1 MLIKRERGGL
11 LHLPH
16 CNHCSIF
23 THIACLQGGAPA
35 RFLRRNFV
43 EETIKFYSED
53 KLVDVIASDAEVSPC
68 QCFFFIYVVA
78 QMVAIHQRMSV
89 IDNYA

>member
-1 MLIKRERGGL
+1 MCNARWSCLSRERGDCCHL
-11 LHLPH
+11 LH
-16 CNHCSIF
+16 CNHCCIF

-53 KLVDVIASDAEVSPC
+53 KLVDVIASDAEVSRC
-68 QCFFFIYVVA
+68 QCVFLF
-78 QMVAIHQRMSV
+78 MW
-89 IDNYA
+89 